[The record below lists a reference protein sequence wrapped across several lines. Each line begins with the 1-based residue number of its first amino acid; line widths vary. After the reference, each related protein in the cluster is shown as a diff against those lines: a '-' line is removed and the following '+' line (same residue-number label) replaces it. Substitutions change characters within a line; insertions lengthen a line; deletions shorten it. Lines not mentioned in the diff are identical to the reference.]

1 MSTTP
6 NYGLYLPGQ
15 GKVAWDDKMNGNL
28 TTIDATLQ
36 ALADIVEGAVYQIN
50 NVTYVAANARWNGS
64 TWNRV
69 NTGAPAVRLALNSTA
84 GTLEVATAAAGANPI
99 TWTITQAFSATG
111 LDMKSKKI
119 ANLGAPAASTDAATK
134 AYVDGLIAALKL
146 SQIAIDANKNWGGKS
161 ITNVGAIEADLL
173 KGRLCSRVTLS
184 DDIIL
189 SIPGPI
195 AVPTGSTSVKIKEI
209 TLGPEHYGTNNQY
222 RVKYTHSLTS
232 SGWSMSHL
240 RINDVKV
247 TPTIK
252 GTESCSYDA
261 TGLKA
266 GDKIQIWTLLGTTN
280 PGYSSNNGFGN
291 ITNFQL
297 CGVAELVH
305 DPPINSVTL

>member
-1 MSTTP
+1 MAYNPTTWGS
-6 NYGLYLPGQ
+6 NDVITKDRLNKIEQ
-15 GKVAWDDKMNGNL
+15 G
-28 TTIDATLQ
+28 
-36 ALADIVEGAVYQIN
+36 IN
-50 NVTYVAANARWNGS
+50 
-64 TWNRV
+64 
-69 NTGAPAVRLALNSTA
+69 TA
-84 GTLEVATAAAGANPI
+84 
-99 TWTITQAFSATG
+99 S
-111 LDMKSKKI
+111 
-119 ANLGAPAASTDAATK
+119 
-134 AYVDGLIAALKL
+134 KL
-146 SQIAIDANKNWGGKS
+146 SGTDINTDKNWGGKN

-173 KGRLCSRVTLS
+173 KGRLCSQVTLS
-184 DDIIL
+184 DDIIT

-195 AVPTGSTSVKIKEI
+195 TVPTGSTSVKIAEI

-222 RVKYTHSLTS
+222 RVKYTHTLTS

-247 TPTIK
+247 TPTIV
-252 GTESCSYDA
+252 GTGSCSYDA

-280 PGYSSNNGFGN
+280 PGYNANSGYGN